1 MENST
6 ATSQQNE
13 KKMQPE
19 KEGGIM
25 AMTDEK
31 IITALALCGSV
42 SATAV
47 QLGVAESTIYRRL
60 QDNEF
65 RAKLEIVKGDVLRA
79 FKANYLESSERAR
92 AAIESMMDNDKINPA
107 IRLQACQTIINTAV
121 KFVELSER
129 AEDRALRAKEYER
142 EHRSD
147 EWEDKIDSLFNI
159 G

>member
-1 MENST
+1 
-6 ATSQQNE
+6 
-13 KKMQPE
+13 
-19 KEGGIM
+19 M

-65 RAKLEIVKGDVLRA
+65 RAKLELVKGDILRE

-142 EHRSD
+142 KHRSD
-147 EWEDKIDSLFNI
+147 EWDEKIDSLFNI
-159 G
+159 V

>member
-1 MENST
+1 
-6 ATSQQNE
+6 
-13 KKMQPE
+13 
-19 KEGGIM
+19 M

-31 IITALALCGSV
+31 MIKALATCGSV

-47 QLGVAESTIYRRL
+47 RLGIAESTIYRRL

-65 RAKLEIVKGDVLRA
+65 RAKLEIVKGDILRE
-79 FKANYLESSERAR
+79 FKANYLESSEQAR
-92 AAIESMMDNDKINPA
+92 TVIETMMKDRKLNPA
-107 IRLQACQTIINTAV
+107 VRLQAAQTIIKTAV
-121 KFVELSER
+121 QFTELAER

-147 EWEDKIDSLFNI
+147 AWDDKIDSLFNI

>member
-1 MENST
+1 
-6 ATSQQNE
+6 
-13 KKMQPE
+13 
-19 KEGGIM
+19 M

-31 IITALALCGSV
+31 MIKALAVCGSV

-47 QLGVAESTIYRRL
+47 RLGVAESTIYRRL
-60 QDNEF
+60 QDNDF
-65 RAKLEIVKGDVLRA
+65 RAKLETVKGDVLRE
-79 FKANYLESSERAR
+79 FKASYLESAERAR

-142 EHRSD
+142 EHRKD
-147 EWEDKIDSLFNI
+147 EEADFIDNLFQI

>member
-1 MENST
+1 
-6 ATSQQNE
+6 
-13 KKMQPE
+13 
-19 KEGGIM
+19 M

-31 IITALALCGSV
+31 LITALATCGSV

-47 QLGVAESTIYRRL
+47 QLGIAESTIYRRL

-65 RAKLEIVKGDVLRA
+65 RAKLEIVKGDVLRE
-79 FKANYLESSERAR
+79 FKASYLESSERAR
-92 AAIESMMDNDKINPA
+92 AAIESMMENDKINPA

-129 AEDRALRAKEYER
+129 AEDRALKAKEYER
-142 EHRSD
+142 EHRQ
-147 EWEDKIDSLFNI
+147 DKLDDVIDSLFDI